1 MMKQSMVEFK
11 RTQGQVADDV
21 NALVADSGELLKA
34 AAAVSGDGLA
44 RARGEFEEKLGRAK
58 ASLTDASR
66 AAVGTA
72 REGAAAVNNYA
83 HGSPW
88 TMIGI
93 AAAAGVLI
101 GIVAARR

>member
-1 MMKQSMVEFK
+1 MMKQSMDEFN
-11 RTQGQVADDV
+11 RTRGQVADDV

-34 AAAVSGDGLA
+34 AVAVSGDGLA
-44 RARGEFEEKLGRAK
+44 RARGEFEEKLGRVR

-72 REGAAAVNNYA
+72 RQRAAAVNNYA

-88 TMIGI
+88 TMVGI
-93 AAAAGVLI
+93 AAVAGILI
-101 GIVAARR
+101 GILAARR